1 MKLKFWTVEKG
12 SEKMTKAL
20 IRAIIRILELNDV
33 ADEII
38 DQIRALIE

>member
-1 MKLKFWTVEKG
+1 MILTNQAVEKEFG
-12 SEKMTKAL
+12 KMTKAL
-20 IRAIIRILELNDV
+20 IKAIIRILELNEV

>member
-12 SEKMTKAL
+12 SGKMTKAL
-20 IRAIIRILELNDV
+20 VRAIIRILELNGVSDDV
-33 ADEII
+33 I